1 MIRIDAARG
10 TGGGLLLRGAL
21 TLSVLTGQA
30 VRLTHIRARRTSPGL
45 KLQHLRLI
53 DVLARISGAAVD
65 GAVLG
70 AQSLSFEPRRA
81 LSHEPVID
89 IDTPG
94 SLTLLLQSLL
104 LPLSF
109 SPLPTRLRLVGVTH
123 APRSPAFEN
132 IDWQWL
138 PLLRQAGYRAQI
150 ALERAGFA
158 PKGGGVMQVSIQPVG
173 AIEPLHLVERGRLLR
188 ISGCSLV
195 ACLDQSVAARQRLQ
209 LMSRLQG
216 LNVPI
221 DITSGAVSAPLP
233 GAFIVLLA
241 EFEHSKQSFF
251 TPGELGHPPDV
262 VANKAAD
269 SLISHLHCEEG
280 ALDSHLASQ
289 LLLPLSFAGGE
300 SALST
305 SCVSEQIL
313 LTADLINEFLPAT
326 VSIDAQQGKPGKMLV
341 RGNGAPQT
349 FAPKA
354 DLGFVGM
361 PQIPFDRVFQGSALG
376 I

>member
-1 MIRIDAARG
+1 MVIRIDISRG

-30 VRLTHIRARRTSPGL
+30 VRLTRIRARRTSPGL

-53 DVLARISGAAVD
+53 DVLARMSGAAVD
-65 GAVLG
+65 GAVIG
-70 AQSLSFEPRRA
+70 SQSLCFEPRRA

-94 SLTLLLQSLL
+94 SLTLLLQSIL

-109 SPLPTRLRLVGVTH
+109 SPQPTRLRLVGVTH

-138 PLLRQAGYRAQI
+138 PLLRQAGYRAEI

-158 PKGGGVMQVSIQPVG
+158 PKGGGGMLVSIQPIT

-188 ISGCSLV
+188 VSGCSLV
-195 ACLDQSVAARQRLQ
+195 ACLDRSVAARQRLQ

-216 LNVPI
+216 LKIPI
-221 DITSGAVSAPLP
+221 EINSGTVSAPLP
-233 GAFIVLLA
+233 GTFIVLLA

-251 TPGELGHPPDV
+251 TLGELGHPPEV

-269 SLISHLHCEEG
+269 SLIAHLHCEEG

-289 LLLPLSFAGGE
+289 LMLPLSFANGE

-305 SCVSEQIL
+305 SCVSEQML
-313 LTADLINEFLPAT
+313 LTAELINDFLPAT
-326 VSIDAQQGKPGKMLV
+326 ISIDAQLGQPGEILV
-341 RGNGAPQT
+341 RGNGAPGMHVQQ
-349 FAPKA
+349 A
-354 DLGFVGM
+354 DVSFVAM
-361 PQIPFDRVFQGSALG
+361 QLPFDRVFQGSALS

>member
-1 MIRIDAARG
+1 M
-10 TGGGLLLRGAL
+10 LLRGAL

-65 GAVLG
+65 GAAIG
-70 AQSLSFEPRRA
+70 SQSLGFEPRRA

-138 PLLRQAGYRAQI
+138 PLLRQAGYRAEI
-150 ALERAGFA
+150 GLERAGFA
-158 PKGGGVMQVSIQPVG
+158 PKGGGVMQVSIQPVS
-173 AIEPLHLVERGRLLR
+173 AVEPLHLVERGRLLR

-221 DITSGAVSAPLP
+221 DINSGAVSAPLP

-241 EFEHSKQSFF
+241 EFEQSKQSFF
-251 TPGELGHPPDV
+251 TLGELGHPPEV

-269 SLISHLHCEEG
+269 SLIAHLHCEEG

-289 LLLPLSFAGGE
+289 LLLPLSFANGE
-300 SALST
+300 SALTT
-305 SCVSEQIL
+305 SSVSEQML
-313 LTADLINEFLPAT
+313 LTAELINDFLPAT
-326 VSIDAQQGKPGKMLV
+326 ISIDAQSGKPGKMLV
-341 RGNGAPQT
+341 RGNGAPRI
-349 FAPKA
+349 FASKA
-354 DLGFVGM
+354 DLGFVTM
-361 PQIPFDRVFQGSALG
+361 PPIPFDCAFQGSALG